1 MQLTKGTLFA
11 NQFRLFEHKG
21 RGGYGEVWLA
31 HDELHNM
38 EVAIKIFMALDSH
51 EIEVFKSEYGYGLEL
66 DHPNLLR
73 AYHLGVFDN
82 SPYLVMPYC
91 PDSATIL
98 IGKVN
103 EPTLW
108 RFILDVASG
117 LAYLHENGIVHNDIK
132 PDNVLINQQD
142 HFVIT
147 DYGITPQLRDTL
159 DQNLERKGLAIT
171 GAPIYKAPELF
182 EPQGSAVY
190 ATDIW
195 ALGATLYEM
204 ASHEVPL
211 YGQGGHLLLKGVK
224 ISRPQWPYSEDLI
237 DTILQCLAK
246 ETWDRPWAKELAERA
261 KNALAAPPYTGNVEE
276 SPKEETPVHDN
287 NNVEDPSANDILHGL
302 PNNEPQKRD
311 TSTKKKTVK
320 VLGLVLVALL
330 LGAVGFLGW
339 KLIQATSAKDKDNL
353 MFQNCKTGDDYR
365 AYMKKYPDGVNF
377 ELAKS
382 RLEEWV
388 KDSINRA
395 DTLKLVKPEQ
405 VEPVSETPASKAV
418 DKKKDIKEESK
429 TGKTT
434 IDVEGKT
441 SDKLIDVKMYD
452 KKDGTTNDKTDQND
466 EQKKPENKA
475 SMDVPSSSP
484 SQTQGSTN
492 LTPSNEPQH
501 SGLTKASNEP
511 NPRSEPS
518 LKPVGELSQAQS
530 THPSSEEEA
539 YQRATAPNATLEDC
553 LYWLDNYG
561 DSMPQKWST
570 VKNKFW
576 QLYANKL
583 NKCKTVEDCERF
595 LNEHARIMKR
605 ARLAGSDGDKRMRQ
619 TAEKKKKSLKRQS

>member
-38 EVAIKIFMALDSH
+38 EVAIKIFMALDSQ

-117 LAYLHENGIVHNDIK
+117 LAYLHENGIVHNSIK

-142 HFVIT
+142 RFVIT

-224 ISRPQWPYSEDLI
+224 ISRPQWSYSENLT

-246 ETWDRPWAKELAERA
+246 EAWNRPKAKDLVERA
-261 KNALAAPPYTGNVEE
+261 KDALAGHPYTGNVEE
-276 SPKEETPVHDN
+276 SPKEETVHDN
-287 NNVEDPSANDILHGL
+287 NKVEDPSANNILNPL
-302 PNNEPQKRD
+302 PNNDPQEHN
-311 TSTKKKTVK
+311 TSTKRKTVK

-339 KLIQATSAKDKDNL
+339 KLMQAKSVNNDNL

-382 RLEEWV
+382 RLDEWV
-388 KDSINRA
+388 KDSINRT
-395 DTLKLVKPEQ
+395 DTLNFVEPKQ
-405 VEPVSETPASKAV
+405 VEPVSGLSFSKTEEKKEGIKEETKTESTNNLEKGTTGKTNEKMPE
-418 DKKKDIKEESK
+418 DIKEETAK
-429 TGKTT
+429 
-434 IDVEGKT
+434 
-441 SDKLIDVKMYD
+441 
-452 KKDGTTNDKTDQND
+452 DKTNHQEND
-466 EQKKPENKA
+466 EQRKPKEEPTLA
-475 SMDVPSSSP
+475 SPQKGNS
-484 SQTQGSTN
+484 N
-492 LTPSNEPQH
+492 LTSSNSDMAEPR
-501 SGLTKASNEP
+501 SGLTKASNQSGHESNEP
-511 NPRSEPS
+511 GLRPA
-518 LKPVGELSQAQS
+518 GGGLSQTPS

-553 LYWLDNYG
+553 LYWLDSYG
-561 DSMPQKWST
+561 DSRPQKWQEVCS
-570 VKNKFW
+570 KFR
-576 QLYANKL
+576 QLYALKL
-583 NKCKTVEDCERF
+583 NRCKTVEDCERF
-595 LNEHARIMKR
+595 LNEHDGIMKR
-605 ARLAGSDGDKRMRQ
+605 ARLTGSSMDKRMR
-619 TAEKKKKSLKRQS
+619 ASAEEKKKNLK